1 MPMDASETL
10 HRRDE
15 LRHAVRELRDRGLY
29 TSARFAAEL
38 LSGEI
43 WMLLLP
49 LHAPVCRS
57 SVGLRTMDE
66 SWAEKKSLMSMLV
79 PFLHMRM
86 SAQCSSTGGGSEG

>member
-1 MPMDASETL
+1 MEASETL

-38 LSGEI
+38 LSGDI

-49 LHAPVCRS
+49 SHAPVCRS
-57 SVGLRTMDE
+57 SVELRTMDE
-66 SWAEKKSLMSMLV
+66 SWAERNTLMSMQV
-79 PFLHMRM
+79 PFFHMRM
-86 SAQCSSTGGGSEG
+86 SAQCSSTRGGSKG